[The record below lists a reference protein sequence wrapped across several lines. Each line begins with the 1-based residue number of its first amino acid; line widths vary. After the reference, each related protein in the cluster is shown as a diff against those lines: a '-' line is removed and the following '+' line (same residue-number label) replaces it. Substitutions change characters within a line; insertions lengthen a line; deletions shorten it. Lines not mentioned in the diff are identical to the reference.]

1 MIDNKIFLDLEKDKI
16 VVFLDVLG
24 FSDKI
29 CEAAKYQDEIK
40 ASVDKKTPMSCICN
54 LSNIYDTVVN
64 VDNSNEV
71 QENKDFKFMW
81 VSDSIVLISKYE
93 NIGLVLDRVASMSRL
108 FLTFDMLIRGGISCG
123 DIHYRD
129 NVVGVPYIDAVKL
142 EKKAKYPR
150 VLISK
155 ENYEIIK
162 PYLKNSEYNFMHD
175 FFKKTEFNE
184 YWEFD
189 FIEYNILGGLTKKF
203 NMETLEYYV
212 SVFKNEMDLLCN
224 HDEKNT
230 RILEKYVW
238 LGKKLI
244 DIIEIHSNKI
254 DNPERMIEDIQKYK
268 IIDVL

>member
-1 MIDNKIFLDLEKDKI
+1 MLSNKIFLDLEKENI

-40 ASVDKKTPMSCICN
+40 ASGDEKAPPSRICN
-54 LSNIYDTVVN
+54 LSNIYDIVVN
-64 VDNSNEV
+64 VDNSKEI
-71 QENKDFKFMW
+71 QADKDFKFMW

-93 NIGLVLDRVASMSRL
+93 NIGLVLDRVASMSKL
-108 FLTFDMLIRGGISCG
+108 FLTLNMLIRGGISCG

-129 NVVGVPYIDAVKL
+129 NVVGVPYIEAVKL

-162 PYLKNSEYNFMHD
+162 LYLKNSEYNFMHD

-212 SVFKNEMDLLCN
+212 SVFKNEMDFLCN

-230 RILEKYVW
+230 KILEKYVW
-238 LGKKLI
+238 FGKKLI